1 LQADAFAGYN
11 AIYEGGDVCEAA
23 CMAHAR
29 RKFHDLF
36 VARRNEVNTE
46 ALRQIGEPYAIEAAI
61 RGKPPDERRRVRQEQ
76 ARPLLDAFEIW
87 LRSTLGTM
95 SQKGDTAKAVNYA
108 LNQWAALTLYVD
120 DGAVEIDNN
129 AAERALPAVALGRK
143 NYLHFGSDSGG
154 ERGAPIYTLVGTAK
168 LNGLDPEAYL
178 RHVIARIAEHPV
190 NRVDELLPWVVADR
204 LQHNI
209 A

>member
-1 LQADAFAGYN
+1 L
-11 AIYEGGDVCEAA
+11 
-23 CMAHAR
+23 R
-29 RKFHDLF
+29 R
-36 VARRNEVNTE
+36 
-46 ALRQIGEPYAIEAAI
+46 IGELYAIEAAI

-76 ARPLLDAFEIW
+76 VRPLLDAFEIW
-87 LRSTLGTM
+87 LRSTLGTV
-95 SQKGDTAKAVNYA
+95 SQKGDTAKAINYA

-129 AAERALPAVALGRK
+129 AAERALRAVALGRK
-143 NYLHFGSDSGG
+143 NFLHFGSDSGG
-154 ERGAPIYTLVGTAK
+154 ERGAAIYTLVGTAK

-190 NRVDELLPWVVADR
+190 NRVDELLPWVVADQ
-204 LQHNI
+204 LQHGI